1 MACRFPSQILSW
13 HISYTEFI
21 PIFLIFIQNF
31 HRIVC
36 SSPLLGDLHK
46 KLCFFHETWG
56 HKKEERNSRGRGRA
70 QDRNSYL
77 ECNLRTRSIAR
88 TDTRSSATTLW
99 DSKTHLEG
107 KGLSRAVHLFSK
119 SSSYLREGLSP
130 NNSEARGF
138 SFYLSPN
145 TFSSTSQARNYI
157 LIVISLFL
165 SAHQQRI
172 DCKTSARVRIYIY
185 QPTLYFA
192 NIMRSV
198 KFPPLKYHHSR
209 PVTRDERILKEYS
222 YLASKIQRLLEDAL
236 ATWRSWNV
244 FQAFRRLLR
253 KSTTTLQATKKR
265 GRFNTYFKST
275 LSNIF
280 LIFIL
285 SRQPCHSVP
294 SQFSRGWK
302 GGTSRVLRLPR
313 CVGTRG
319 AFSKRD

>member
-21 PIFLIFIQNF
+21 PIFLIFIQIF
-31 HRIVC
+31 HRVVC
-36 SSPLLGDLHK
+36 SNPLLGDLHK

-157 LIVISLFL
+157 LNCYITFSVGTPA
-165 SAHQQRI
+165 AHRLQNFS
-172 DCKTSARVRIYIY
+172 TSPNLHI
-185 QPTLYFA
+185 PT
-192 NIMRSV
+192 
-198 KFPPLKYHHSR
+198 
-209 PVTRDERILKEYS
+209 YS
-222 YLASKIQRLLEDAL
+222 
-236 ATWRSWNV
+236 
-244 FQAFRRLLR
+244 LLR
-253 KSTTTLQATKKR
+253 QHHEIGEIPTPEISSFA
-265 GRFNTYFKST
+265 
-275 LSNIF
+275 
-280 LIFIL
+280 
-285 SRQPCHSVP
+285 P
-294 SQFSRGWK
+294 SY
-302 GGTSRVLRLPR
+302 
-313 CVGTRG
+313 
-319 AFSKRD
+319 